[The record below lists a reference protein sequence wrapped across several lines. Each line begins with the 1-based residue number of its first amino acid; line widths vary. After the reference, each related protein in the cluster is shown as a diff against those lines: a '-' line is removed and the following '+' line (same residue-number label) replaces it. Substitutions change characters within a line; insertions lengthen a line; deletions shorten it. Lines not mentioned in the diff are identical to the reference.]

1 MSGGFESDS
10 DSMPLQ
16 PSGPATLEIVLQVL
30 SAHRAESRVHW
41 KHIADRL
48 DDHAAQLRALPG
60 MKSELEQNT
69 AITKQYAEDQAFKKG
84 MNTRV
89 RVAAIWAAAAGSL
102 LGGAYTIKQF
112 FGGSGP
118 PPGMGPQ

>member
-1 MSGGFESDS
+1 MSGGFETGSDN
-10 DSMPLQ
+10 MPLQ
-16 PSGPATLEIVLQVL
+16 PSGPATLETVLQVL
-30 SAHRAESRVHW
+30 SAHRAESRVRW

-89 RVAAIWAAAAGSL
+89 KVAAIWAAAAGSL

-112 FGGSGP
+112 FGGGP